1 LALHLPPE
9 ETKTR
14 REYVA
19 DLPQDVA
26 RRIRWYRS
34 RLPLWLF
41 ADPNAFL
48 FVTKGGQLK
57 SQETLSQ
64 QITETI
70 DSRVGIHMTPHQF
83 RHFAATIYLEE
94 HPDDFET
101 AKNLL
106 GHSSTKTT
114 SIYAGSSSRRATRV
128 YGKFLFEQREALAL
142 RMPPKRPCRPDK
154 NRDEEDEN

>member
-1 LALHLPPE
+1 LPAD

-14 REYVA
+14 RDYVA
-19 DLPQDVA
+19 DLPEDVA

-34 RLPLWLF
+34 RLPLWLA

-48 FVTKGGQLK
+48 FVKRGGQLK

-64 QITETI
+64 QVTETI
-70 DSRVGIHMTPHQF
+70 EDRVGVHMTPHQF
-83 RHFAATIYLEE
+83 RHFAATLYLEE
-94 HPDDFET
+94 HPNDFET

-114 SIYAGSSSRRATRV
+114 SIYSGSSSRRATRV
-128 YGKFLFEQREALAL
+128 YGKFLFEQREALKFKK
-142 RMPPKRPCRPDK
+142 PPKRPRRPGND
-154 NRDEEDEN
+154 RDEEDED